1 MIEVYHE
8 MVMPNCFKV
17 RFGWLK
23 LYFSYHTLVGLSAGW
38 RAVMLDRGR
47 SNTTSKHINKFLS
60 EMGGV
65 DVNVGCLRVSEHA
78 LLAIAEFL
86 QAKVMQ
92 PMTEERMDEIHALM
106 GFEDAANRT

>member
-8 MVMPNCFKV
+8 LVAPNCYRV

-23 LYFSYHTLVGLSAGW
+23 LYFSYYNLVGLSVGW
-38 RAVMLDRGR
+38 RVVMLNRAP
-47 SNTTSKHINKFLS
+47 SPTTAKHIKKFLS
-60 EMGGV
+60 EIGGGYSNTV
-65 DVNVGCLRVSEHA
+65 RRVSEHA